1 MGLFDIFKKKKLDK
15 KNLKP
20 KMTPQQAA
28 DAVSAITKIRNAK
41 NDEDFIKGM
50 TDLPANKKKKLTF
63 KSVDACLEYM
73 EKFFTNAELE
83 PNSMYSGKILHMIVN
98 DAGKKTLAYVKVL
111 CLIDGKTDYAMVS
124 AFLCSCENI
133 LNCKCKTKLKNGDM
147 VYIGMTTYINKTI
160 DNTVRRW
167 EEKFKTEEDFKGD
180 KWHRNNTGT
189 IIKKLE
195 LELNTITNQFGVEE

>member
-1 MGLFDIFKKKKLDK
+1 MKEKL
-15 KNLKP
+15 
-20 KMTPQQAA
+20 
-28 DAVSAITKIRNAK
+28 I
-41 NDEDFIKGM
+41 
-50 TDLPANKKKKLTF
+50 F
-63 KSVDACLEYM
+63 KSVDACFEYM
-73 EKFFTNAELE
+73 EKFFTNDELL
-83 PNSMYSGKILHMIVN
+83 PNSLYHGKILHMIVN
-98 DAGKKTLAYVKVL
+98 DKGKKTLAYVKVL

>member
-1 MGLFDIFKKKKLDK
+1 MKDKL
-15 KNLKP
+15 
-20 KMTPQQAA
+20 
-28 DAVSAITKIRNAK
+28 I
-41 NDEDFIKGM
+41 
-50 TDLPANKKKKLTF
+50 F

-124 AFLCSCENI
+124 AFLCDCINI
-133 LNCKCKTKLKNGDM
+133 WNCACKTKLKTGDM
-147 VYIGMTTYINKTI
+147 VYVGMTTVINKTI

-180 KWHRNNTGT
+180 KWHTNNTGT
-189 IIKKLE
+189 IIKKLK
-195 LELNTITNQFGVEE
+195 LELNTATGMFEHED

>member
-1 MGLFDIFKKKKLDK
+1 
-15 KNLKP
+15 
-20 KMTPQQAA
+20 
-28 DAVSAITKIRNAK
+28 
-41 NDEDFIKGM
+41 
-50 TDLPANKKKKLTF
+50 
-63 KSVDACLEYM
+63 M

-124 AFLCSCENI
+124 AFLCDCFNIWNCE
-133 LNCKCKTKLKNGDM
+133 CKTKLKTGDM
-147 VYIGMTTYINKTI
+147 VYVGMGTVINKTI

-180 KWHRNNTGT
+180 KWHKNNTGT
-189 IIKKLE
+189 IIKKLK
-195 LELNTITNQFGVEE
+195 LELNTVTNQFEVEE

>member
-1 MGLFDIFKKKKLDK
+1 MKDKL
-15 KNLKP
+15 
-20 KMTPQQAA
+20 
-28 DAVSAITKIRNAK
+28 I
-41 NDEDFIKGM
+41 
-50 TDLPANKKKKLTF
+50 F

-73 EKFFTNAELE
+73 EKFFTNDELE

-124 AFLCSCENI
+124 AFLCSCDNI
-133 LNCKCKTKLKNGDM
+133 WNCECKTKLKTGDM
-147 VYIGMTTYINKTI
+147 VYVGMTTYINKTI

>member
-1 MGLFDIFKKKKLDK
+1 MKD
-15 KNLKP
+15 
-20 KMTPQQAA
+20 
-28 DAVSAITKIRNAK
+28 
-41 NDEDFIKGM
+41 
-50 TDLPANKKKKLTF
+50 KLTF

-189 IIKKLE
+189 IIKKLK
-195 LELNTITNQFGVEE
+195 LELNTVTNQFESE